1 MKLKGET
8 LFSLI
13 LLLVFA
19 VAFFISM
26 QWPAKARMYPM
37 ILSAGGFCFA
47 GWLIFMGL
55 RGRQTKKDKP
65 ASLKKKLKKKS
76 EVTVRMEIIM
86 VLWLV
91 AFVATILVFGF
102 WIAIAAFTPI
112 FMRGYGHESWKT
124 IGIFTAVVWFTIY
137 LAFHQG
143 MEVSLFGGVLDLTW

>member
-1 MKLKGET
+1 MRLRGET

-19 VAFFISM
+19 TAFVLCLG
-26 QWPAKARMYPM
+26 WPAKARMYPL

-55 RGRQTKKDKP
+55 SGRQTKKDKP
-65 ASLKKKLKKKS
+65 ASLKKKLKKKN
-76 EVTVRMEIIM
+76 EVTVQMEIIM

-91 AFVATILVFGF
+91 AFVAVILIFGF

-112 FMRGYGHESWKT
+112 FMRVYGHESWKT
-124 IGIFTAVVWFTIY
+124 IGIFTVVVWFTIY

>member
-8 LFSLI
+8 LFSSI

-19 VAFFISM
+19 VAFFISLP
-26 QWPAKARMYPM
+26 WPAKARMYPM

-55 RGRQTKKDKP
+55 SGRQTKKDNP

-76 EVTVRMEIIM
+76 EVTVQMEIIM
-86 VLWLV
+86 VLWLI
-91 AFVATILVFGF
+91 AFVATILIFGF

-112 FMRGYGHESWKT
+112 FMRVYGHENWKL
-124 IGIFTAVVWFTIY
+124 IGIFTTVVWFTIY

-143 MEVSLFGGVLDLTW
+143 MEVSLFGGVLELTW

>member
-19 VAFFISM
+19 TAFVLCLG
-26 QWPAKARMYPM
+26 WPAKARMYPL

-47 GWLIFMGL
+47 GWLVFAGL
-55 RGRQTKKDKP
+55 SGRLTKKDKP

-76 EVTVRMEIIM
+76 EVSVRMEIVM
-86 VLWLV
+86 VLWLM
-91 AFVATILVFGF
+91 AFVAVILIFGF

-112 FMRGYGHESWKT
+112 FMRVYGHENWKL
-124 IGIFTAVVWFTIY
+124 IGIFTTAVWFTIY
-137 LAFHQG
+137 LAFNQG
-143 MEVSLFGGVLDLTW
+143 MEVSLFGGALDLTW